1 MLLASCGGGGGG
13 SSNNE
18 ELAERA
24 RQEVNAYK
32 ALAQARPRPGSV
44 TQSSF
49 VGDDNVTSSTE
60 VVKFN
65 RQGESITV
73 SKDNEGSA
81 TFDTLITDEDY
92 YARIGTTY
100 GDNGYADIEDSSGNI
115 ILSPASVEKGIYERY
130 YERYLNLHLHG
141 PDSYEDL
148 EDADVVTLMVRETD
162 YLTLG
167 HWFTSTRLEELRNTN
182 IPTNMPFD
190 PSDPTA
196 QLDYYEE
203 RIEDISLFVIG
214 GRPYEQNN
222 IPNIRGT
229 VNYSGSSVR
238 FGGDAVYISRHGPYY
253 ENVDINLVANFGN
266 SSELG
271 SIRGTI
277 TNVRARSGPRSTDNI
292 VSVPGSLIL
301 EESPIGNS
309 HSGFFEGDVSG
320 NLDDLDWTGK
330 WGGQFYSHD
339 DVGIIPG
346 TVAGTMAASSLN
358 GEQAFAYA
366 WYADFESISTAF
378 NQGPGYLAPGQ
389 SQASPID
396 PQELANSFISPGG
409 AMGDALGNS
418 IGQQQ
423 VTGFSQV
430 PGVTFNLNGD
440 SFVGATP
447 GASLAA
453 SLNSFMAPSDW
464 TIPEQWQ
471 FSLKPLHLAS
481 RHGTSLEQGKGLFHL
496 ASPQGWAAS
505 FHTQGVEV
513 AYNPSEGPFTFTAG
527 AVHEPDSLLGTQ
539 VKGIF
544 GSLAA
549 DTFYMGS
556 RWQTDMGQW
565 SIAAGGELGLVSP
578 TVAGSSVIDRI
589 DTLTTNAFTLEA
601 ARDFNNGNTLR
612 FSLSQPL
619 RVAAGSMKYIFAN
632 GSQDGLVT
640 GQSHSASLTPS
651 GRQLDF
657 TTALDVPL
665 REGELS
671 LGLTMSTEPGHKKG
685 ADSEVDVF
693 TAYQAR
699 W

>member
-1 MLLASCGGGGGG
+1 
-13 SSNNE
+13 
-18 ELAERA
+18 
-24 RQEVNAYK
+24 
-32 ALAQARPRPGSV
+32 
-44 TQSSF
+44 
-49 VGDDNVTSSTE
+49 
-60 VVKFN
+60 
-65 RQGESITV
+65 
-73 SKDNEGSA
+73 
-81 TFDTLITDEDY
+81 
-92 YARIGTTY
+92 
-100 GDNGYADIEDSSGNI
+100 
-115 ILSPASVEKGIYERY
+115 
-130 YERYLNLHLHG
+130 
-141 PDSYEDL
+141 
-148 EDADVVTLMVRETD
+148 
-162 YLTLG
+162 
-167 HWFTSTRLEELRNTN
+167 
-182 IPTNMPFD
+182 
-190 PSDPTA
+190 
-196 QLDYYEE
+196 
-203 RIEDISLFVIG
+203 
-214 GRPYEQNN
+214 
-222 IPNIRGT
+222 
-229 VNYSGSSVR
+229 
-238 FGGDAVYISRHGPYY
+238 
-253 ENVDINLVANFGN
+253 
-266 SSELG
+266 
-271 SIRGTI
+271 
-277 TNVRARSGPRSTDNI
+277 
-292 VSVPGSLIL
+292 
-301 EESPIGNS
+301 
-309 HSGFFEGDVSG
+309 
-320 NLDDLDWTGK
+320 
-330 WGGQFYSHD
+330 
-339 DVGIIPG
+339 
-346 TVAGTMAASSLN
+346 
-358 GEQAFAYA
+358 
-366 WYADFESISTAF
+366 
-378 NQGPGYLAPGQ
+378 
-389 SQASPID
+389 
-396 PQELANSFISPGG
+396 
-409 AMGDALGNS
+409 MGDALGNS